1 MAVGGVHRRYHMEIP
16 KMQMVGGGRV
26 CVAVTREGELSM
38 HSQAILRT
46 PAHASHTM
54 HLVR

>member
-16 KMQMVGGGRV
+16 KMQMVGGGGA
-26 CVAVTREGELSM
+26 VAVTREHELSM